1 MYTDKFAAMECEMM
15 RSATRWI
22 VAMMVGILVNMGVLG
37 AASAAMVGT
46 QDAMGADHRA
56 EIDRVLSRDDVRQQ
70 LLAYGVSEE
79 MIDTRMDAMTDEELA
94 TVANEFEQ
102 LPAGAGVI
110 EVVGIVFIVL
120 LILELVGVTNI
131 FSGF

>member
-1 MYTDKFAAMECEMM
+1 MECEMM

-46 QDAMGADHRA
+46 QDALRADHRA
-56 EIDRVLSRDDVRQQ
+56 EIDRVLSRDEVRQE
-70 LLAYGVSEE
+70 LLAHGVSEE
-79 MIDTRMDAMTDEELA
+79 MIDARLSAMTDQELA
-94 TVANEFEQ
+94 MMANEFDQ